1 MGARIQRKLASSAY
15 LSSAESYQNH
25 IINAAASTAGRLWQH
40 LARPLPLSSK
50 LPRMPHTSDSPTSA
64 AAPASLI
71 DSRQAAWRLLVTL
84 GLVVLGNSSM
94 YVVSVVLPA
103 VQAEFGVGRADASLP
118 YTLMMV
124 CLGIGGL
131 WTGRLAD
138 RHGLLPVLCVGA
150 VGVCGGFVWAGMSG
164 SIWGFGLAHGLMGLI
179 GASATFA
186 PLLADTAL
194 WWNKRRGIAVAVCAS
209 GNYIAGALWPPIV
222 QHGIGTIGWRPT
234 YVLMG
239 LVCGAGMLLLAL
251 RMRQRPPLLVLPQ
264 VGSAAAVRV
273 DRSRPF
279 GLRPGQAQ
287 LLLCV
292 AGVACCVAMAMPQVH
307 IVAYCT
313 DLGFGA
319 ARGAEMLSLML
330 ACGIV
335 SRIVSGLVCDR
346 IGGVRTLLWGSALQ
360 GVALVLFLP
369 FDGLVPL
376 YVISA
381 LFGLFQGGIVPA
393 YAIIVRE
400 YFPPHEAGARVGAVI
415 MATLLGMALGG
426 WMSGWVFD
434 VTGSYRAAFV
444 NGMGWN
450 LLNLSIVG
458 WLYWRVRHQ
467 GGAGRLQPSAG

>member
-1 MGARIQRKLASSAY
+1 MRHTPAD
-15 LSSAESYQNH
+15 
-25 IINAAASTAGRLWQH
+25 
-40 LARPLPLSSK
+40 
-50 LPRMPHTSDSPTSA
+50 PRV
-64 AAPASLI
+64 I
-71 DSRQAAWRLLVTL
+71 DSRQAAWRLLITL

-103 VQAEFGVGRADASLP
+103 VQAEFGIGRADASLP
-118 YTLMMV
+118 YTLMMI
-124 CLGIGGL
+124 CLGIGGI

-138 RHGLLPVLCVGA
+138 RHGLMPVLCVGA
-150 VGVCGGFVWAGMSG
+150 VAVCGGFLWAGLSG

-179 GASATFA
+179 GSSATFA
-186 PLLADTAL
+186 PLMADTAL
-194 WWNKRRGIAVAVCAS
+194 WWNRRRGIAVAICAS

-222 QHGIGTIGWRPT
+222 QHGIETLGWRQT
-234 YVLMG
+234 YMLMG
-239 LVCGAGMLLLAL
+239 VVCGLGMLALAL
-251 RMRQRPPLLVLPQ
+251 RMRQRAPMVSLAPA
-264 VGSAAAVRV
+264 GAATAAPV

-279 GLRPGQAQ
+279 GLPPAHAQ
-287 LLLCV
+287 WLLCV

-335 SRIVSGLVCDR
+335 SRLVSGVICDR
-346 IGGVRTLLWGSALQ
+346 IGGIRTLLLGSALQ
-360 GVALVLFLP
+360 AVGLMLFLP

-381 LFGLFQGGIVPA
+381 MFGLFQGGIVPS

-400 YFPPHEAGARVGAVI
+400 YFAPQEAGARVGAVI

-426 WMSGWVFD
+426 WMSGWIFD
-434 VTGSYRAAFV
+434 VTGSYQAAFI
-444 NGMGWN
+444 NGMAWN
-450 LLNLSIVG
+450 ALNLSIVG
-458 WLYWRVRHQ
+458 WLYWRIRRPAS
-467 GGAGRLQPSAG
+467 GPARAQPNSA

>member
-1 MGARIQRKLASSAY
+1 
-15 LSSAESYQNH
+15 
-25 IINAAASTAGRLWQH
+25 
-40 LARPLPLSSK
+40 
-50 LPRMPHTSDSPTSA
+50 MPQAPASPTSS

-71 DSRQAAWRLLVTL
+71 DSPQAAWRLLTTL

-131 WTGRLAD
+131 WTGRMAD
-138 RHGLLPVLCVGA
+138 RHGLMPVLRVGA
-150 VGVCGGFVWAGMSG
+150 VAVCGGFVWAGLSG
-164 SIWGFGLAHGLMGLI
+164 SIWIFGLAHGLMGLV
-179 GASATFA
+179 GSSATFA
-186 PLLADTAL
+186 PLMADTAL
-194 WWNKRRGIAVAVCAS
+194 WWNKRRGIAVAICAS

-222 QHGIGTIGWRPT
+222 QHGIDAIGWRQT
-234 YVLMG
+234 YVLLG
-239 LVCGAGMLLLAL
+239 LVCGAGMLLLLAL
-251 RMRQRPPLLVLPQ
+251 RMRQRAPLVLMDAVAQPA
-264 VGSAAAVRV
+264 SAAAAPRPVAL

-279 GLRPGQAQ
+279 GLRPLHAQ

-335 SRIVSGLVCDR
+335 SRLVSGVICDR
-346 IGGVRTLLWGSALQ
+346 IGGVRTLLLGSALQ
-360 GVALVLFLP
+360 GVGLMLFLP

-381 LFGLFQGGIVPA
+381 MFGLFQGGLVPS
-393 YAIIVRE
+393 YAIIIRE
-400 YFPPHEAGARVGAVI
+400 YFAPQEAGARVGAVI
-415 MATLLGMALGG
+415 MATLIGMALGG
-426 WMSGWVFD
+426 WMSGWIFD
-434 VTGSYRAAFV
+434 ITGSYHAAFL
-444 NGMGWN
+444 NGLAWN

-458 WLYWRVRHQ
+458 WLYWRVRRQ
-467 GGAGRLQPSAG
+467 GAAGAPTPPAAG

>member
-1 MGARIQRKLASSAY
+1 
-15 LSSAESYQNH
+15 
-25 IINAAASTAGRLWQH
+25 
-40 LARPLPLSSK
+40 
-50 LPRMPHTSDSPTSA
+50 MPNIPDSTSA

-71 DSRQAAWRLLVTL
+71 DSRQAAWRLLTTL

-124 CLGIGGL
+124 CLGLGGI
-131 WTGRLAD
+131 WTGRMAD
-138 RHGLLPVLCVGA
+138 RHGLMPVLCVGA
-150 VGVCGGFVWAGMSG
+150 VAVCGGFVWAGLSG

-179 GASATFA
+179 GSSATFA
-186 PLLADTAL
+186 PLMADTAL
-194 WWNKRRGIAVAVCAS
+194 WWNRRRGIAVAICAS

-222 QHGIGTIGWRPT
+222 QRGIELIGWRHT
-234 YVLMG
+234 YVMLG
-239 LVCGAGMLLLAL
+239 LVCGVGMLLLAM
-251 RMRQRPPLLVLPQ
+251 RMRQRAPLAQTDAAPPPAAPVASAHGTAYGVAPTALPL
-264 VGSAAAVRV
+264 

-279 GLRPGQAQ
+279 GLRPLHAQ

-335 SRIVSGLVCDR
+335 SRLVSGVICDR
-346 IGGVRTLLWGSALQ
+346 IGGVRTLLLGSALQ
-360 GVALVLFLP
+360 GVGLALFLP

-381 LFGLFQGGIVPA
+381 MFGLFQGGIVPA
-393 YAIIVRE
+393 YAIIIRE
-400 YFPPHEAGARVGAVI
+400 YFAPQEAGARVGAVI
-415 MATLLGMALGG
+415 MATLIGMALGG
-426 WMSGWVFD
+426 WMSGWIFD
-434 VTGSYRAAFV
+434 LTGSYRAAFV

-458 WLYWRVRHQ
+458 WLFWRVRQQRAVPARPQHSP
-467 GGAGRLQPSAG
+467 G